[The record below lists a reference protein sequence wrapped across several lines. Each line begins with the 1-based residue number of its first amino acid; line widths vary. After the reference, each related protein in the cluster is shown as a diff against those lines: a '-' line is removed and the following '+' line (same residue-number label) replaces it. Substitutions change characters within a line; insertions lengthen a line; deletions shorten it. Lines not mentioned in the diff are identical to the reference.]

1 MRQPNIN
8 IQKQTAHSLMA
19 KFHVTAMYQFD
30 DLKKALLTKKDEEYQ
45 MLLEVAEEFIHQE
58 REKTAQKKSG
68 APTEVV
74 IREHLLRRGF
84 NLTFNPN
91 IKLVGSNK
99 KNKLFLLKSTINPD
113 QKEYSPNEVNLVI
126 EIKNDAVANQ
136 SEILRKKFD
145 ELRKLSSELRFAAVI
160 LSEKKGYAHEVT
172 NEKLGN
178 EGYLSF
184 TLVSRR
190 IYPKVGGLYSP
201 GAILDLLKNKELQKT
216 GDWERLIAY
225 LRAA

>member
-8 IQKQTAHSLMA
+8 IQKQTAPSLMA

-84 NLTFNPN
+84 NVTFNPN

-145 ELRKLSSELRFAAVI
+145 ELRKLSSELRF
-160 LSEKKGYAHEVT
+160 LQLYFQKKRVT
-172 NEKLGN
+172 RMK
-178 EGYLSF
+178 
-184 TLVSRR
+184 
-190 IYPKVGGLYSP
+190 
-201 GAILDLLKNKELQKT
+201 
-216 GDWERLIAY
+216 
-225 LRAA
+225 